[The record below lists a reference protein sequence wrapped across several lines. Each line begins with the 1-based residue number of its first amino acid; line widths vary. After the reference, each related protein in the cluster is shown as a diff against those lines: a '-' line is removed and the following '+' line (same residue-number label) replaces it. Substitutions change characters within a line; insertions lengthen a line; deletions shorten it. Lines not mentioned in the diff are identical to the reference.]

1 MSSMLYIFVF
11 KMYNILNIR
20 KRGAIMHIGEL
31 IKKYRIDNKLTMEE
45 MGKLLDVSKAYI
57 SMLEKNKNSRS
68 GKPIAPSTA
77 IFKSVANL
85 YNISLDDL
93 LKQLDDEQPITLDVN
108 VIDNGI
114 NFSKRVGVQ
123 IPILGSV
130 IAGTPISAIE
140 DILGYEEI
148 TPELA
153 STGTFFCLKVKG
165 NSMEPRLFEDDII
178 VVKQQPDIES
188 GDVAVV
194 LVNGDEAT
202 VKQIKKADNGITLIG
217 YNVAVYPP
225 TFYSN
230 EDIINLPVTII
241 GKVIELRRPF

>member
-1 MSSMLYIFVF
+1 MD
-11 KMYNILNIR
+11 IR
-20 KRGAIMHIGEL
+20 KYTSTKIKEYRKQRGLTQKELGDLVGVKHNTISGYENGTNEPEQDILFKIASALHISINEL
-31 IKKYRIDNKLTMEE
+31 FPETKSSFQI
-45 MGKLLDVSKAYI
+45 
-57 SMLEKNKNSRS
+57 NKN
-68 GKPIAPSTA
+68 
-77 IFKSVANL
+77 F
-85 YNISLDDL
+85 IS
-93 LKQLDDEQPITLDVN
+93 N
-108 VIDNGI
+108 NGI

-130 IAGTPISAIE
+130 IAGTTISAIE

>member
-1 MSSMLYIFVF
+1 MD
-11 KMYNILNIR
+11 IR
-20 KRGAIMHIGEL
+20 KYTSTKIKEYRKQRGLTQKELGDLVGVKHNTISGYENGTNEPEQDILFKIASALHISINEL
-31 IKKYRIDNKLTMEE
+31 FPETKSSFQVNE
-45 MGKLLDVSKAYI
+45 
-57 SMLEKNKNSRS
+57 NF
-68 GKPIAPSTA
+68 
-77 IFKSVANL
+77 IFN
-85 YNISLDDL
+85 
-93 LKQLDDEQPITLDVN
+93 
-108 VIDNGI
+108 NGI
-114 NFSKRVGVQ
+114 NFSKRTGVQ

-130 IAGTPISAIE
+130 IADTPISAIE

-153 STGTFFCLKVKG
+153 STGSFFCLKVKG
-165 NSMEPRLFEDDII
+165 SSMEPRLFEDDII
-178 VVKQQPDIES
+178 VVKQQPDVES
-188 GDVAVV
+188 GEVAVV

>member
-1 MSSMLYIFVF
+1 MSDLGNKEIMASNIKYYMERHGIDRNKVCADLGF
-11 KMYNILNIR
+11 KYTTFTDWINA
-20 KRGAIMHIGEL
+20 KT
-31 IKKYRIDNKLTMEE
+31 YPRIDKIE
-45 MGKLLDVSKAYI
+45 MMANYFGISK
-57 SMLEKNKNSRS
+57 SDLVESKDK
-68 GKPIAPSTA
+68 K
-77 IFKSVANL
+77 KS
-85 YNISLDDL
+85 S
-93 LKQLDDEQPITLDVN
+93 
-108 VIDNGI
+108 I
-114 NFSKRVGVQ
+114 NFVNRVGVQ

-165 NSMEPRLFEDDII
+165 SSMEPRLFEDDII

-188 GDVAVV
+188 GEVAVV
-194 LVNGDEAT
+194 IVNGDEAT